1 MRMALLLS
9 VVLLSTSVSAVAQS
23 GNGCNGDLV
32 TTPFHSGSNF
42 TATVKGASGADYAL
56 FIADNAGP
64 VVIPGLGTF
73 SVDLFSPFFTIIG
86 FGNLNASG
94 EAALTTF
101 IPNDAVWNSI
111 VFFGQAIVG
120 DAGCPS
126 GYAITR
132 ALRFDWEA
140 PDSFTAMTSMST
152 ARALATGDLLNDGSV
167 FVAGGGSGNLTSP
180 VGTATTELWSPFTR
194 SWTPGPALSQA
205 RAFHQSVVLN
215 DGRVLLIGGTGA
227 TGNVVSSCEIFDPVA
242 GTITAAA
249 SMGVARAG
257 STATKLVNG
266 KVLVTGGVTTFTIPP
281 GTTSIAPILA
291 TCQDT
296 SEVYDPVLDTW
307 TAVPGVMA
315 GKRFAHAASLLQNGK
330 VLIISG
336 INGTTSIAGN
346 DVPTFTQTNNLYNPT
361 TNAYEAAAALPAGI
375 FGFGGIPGR
384 AGHRATTMNNGEVF
398 VGGGIYSNLFVPTT
412 SGLCAR
418 YNVAANSWT
427 ATNTLATGIAL
438 HGQVLLKNGKCHLSG
453 GGSGT
458 LLAYTA
464 TNVCATRTQ
473 GSNAFT
479 LTTALPLARGSH
491 LAVLLR
497 DGSILIAGGGD
508 AAGVGLS
515 SAELYTPA
523 P

>member
-1 MRMALLLS
+1 MRMSLLLS
-9 VVLLSTSVSAVAQS
+9 AAVLLTSVPVLAQS
-23 GNGCNGDLV
+23 GNGCNGDIV
-32 TTPFHSGSNF
+32 TTPFYSGSNF
-42 TATVKGASGADYAL
+42 TVTVKGAAGADYAL

-73 SVDLFSPFFTIIG
+73 SVDLFSPFFSIIG

-94 EAALTTF
+94 EAALTAF
-101 IPNDAVWNSI
+101 IPNDPLWNSI

-120 DAGCPS
+120 DVGCPT

-132 ALRFDWEA
+132 ALRFDWEV
-140 PDSFTAMTSMST
+140 PDTFTAMAPMST
-152 ARALATGDLLNDGSV
+152 ARALSTGDLLADGSV
-167 FVAGGGSGNLTSP
+167 FVAGGGGGSLTGP
-180 VGTATTELWSPFTR
+180 VGTATTEIWSPFTR
-194 SWTPGPALSQA
+194 SWTAGPALAQA
-205 RAFHQSVVLN
+205 RAFHQSAVLS
-215 DGRVLLIGGTGA
+215 DGRVLLIGGADSLGA
-227 TGNVVSSCEIFDPVA
+227 VTATCEIYDPVA
-242 GTITAAA
+242 GTITPAA

-257 STATKLVNG
+257 CTATSLVNG
-266 KVLVTGGVTTFTIPP
+266 KVLVTGGVTTFVIPP
-281 GTTSIAPILA
+281 GTTSLAPILA
-291 TCQDT
+291 TCQNT
-296 SEVYDPVLDTW
+296 SEVYDPVSDTW

-315 GKRFAHAASLLQNGK
+315 AKRFVHAASLLQNGK

-336 INGTTSIAGN
+336 IDGSTNIAGN

-361 TNAYEAAAALPAGI
+361 TNAYEPAAALPAGI

-384 AGHRATTMNNGEVF
+384 AAHRATTMNNGEVF
-398 VGGGIYSNLFVPTT
+398 VGGGIYSSLFVPTT

-418 YNVAANSWT
+418 YNPTTNAWT

-473 GSNAFT
+473 GTNTFT
-479 LTTALPLARGSH
+479 LTTALPLARGTH

-497 DGSILIAGGGD
+497 DGSVLIAGGGD
-508 AAGVGLS
+508 AASVALAS
-515 SAELYTPA
+515 VELYTPA